1 MNRLPLF
8 ASVLAAATAMAGPYD
23 QVYSILT
30 ADTARSADP
39 HLRPVFVNRVDGET
53 QLSDNKAVVAPGKR
67 KVTVDL
73 PPRKGFKQPT
83 QHTFELD
90 VKPCTRYFLAARLD
104 SQVTQGWT
112 PVVRSSEPIG
122 ECEAK
127 FKLAGAK

>member
-1 MNRLPLF
+1 MNRLLLAASLF
-8 ASVLAAATAMAGPYD
+8 ASSALAGPYD

-30 ADTARSADP
+30 TDTARAADP

-53 QLSDNKAVVAPGKR
+53 QMSDNKAVVAPGKR
-67 KVTVDL
+67 HVTVDL

-83 QHTFELD
+83 QNTFELD
-90 VKPCTRYFLAARLD
+90 VKPCTRYNLAAKLD

-112 PVVRSSEPIG
+112 PIVRSTEPIG

-127 FKLAGAK
+127 FKVAGAR